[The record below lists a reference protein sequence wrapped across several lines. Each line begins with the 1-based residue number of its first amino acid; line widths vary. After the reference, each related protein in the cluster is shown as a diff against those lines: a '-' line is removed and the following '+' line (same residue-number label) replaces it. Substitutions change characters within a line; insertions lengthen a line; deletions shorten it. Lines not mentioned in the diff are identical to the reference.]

1 MLCRPTAG
9 IRRLLEMQA
18 DSEQDQRPE
27 HHGKHRREH
36 GREAGQMREVVVRV
50 RDDHADNQIDDH
62 ENIANHAAL
71 LETGPRSRVEPESL
85 VFASAIRHMGDSRRL
100 PLPSASLRQ
109 ATAGAHERLL
119 TSPLQWS
126 IFYDSAKAGSCVSAG
141 GAKSLSENP
150 GQTIVSGAGGSS

>member
-50 RDDHADNQIDDH
+50 RDDHADNQIDDD

-71 LETGPRSRVEPESL
+71 LKTAPGLGLSPR
-85 VFASAIRHMGDSRRL
+85 ASYLH
-100 PLPSASLRQ
+100 
-109 ATAGAHERLL
+109 
-119 TSPLQWS
+119 LQS
-126 IFYDSAKAGSCVSAG
+126 DI
-141 GAKSLSENP
+141 
-150 GQTIVSGAGGSS
+150 